1 VEVVVLL
8 RIFAPATKLD
18 AFFIHVSVVL
28 CWDVGIVVIKV
39 LEEFEVATDIHHV
52 EVLGSF

>member
-1 VEVVVLL
+1 MEVVVLL